1 MTKHNT
7 TLYNQIYVTF
17 NKIFVT
23 FMTDAFSIKLLMWN
37 SENFKV
43 VQPVQTCRE
52 SFFFVEFRIQ
62 IKLARRRFY
71 GCLLFLQQKALF
83 LRGHTYSGAP
93 L

>member
-52 SFFFVEFRIQ
+52 SFFFDLEFNFNSQSHLVNKSVGKFRKQ
-62 IKLARRRFY
+62 
-71 GCLLFLQQKALF
+71 FLTF
-83 LRGHTYSGAP
+83 
-93 L
+93 